1 MRTGRVHVQLEDCL
15 KALRPRNLKVM
26 RSLHDVNEMMDR
38 VLQVFEGFLAESPS
52 GAAVPCYS
60 CHMCKKA
67 LVACPTEVQTAPWLW
82 HALADFGSYAYS
94 ICHMPRQLSRY
105 VTISRMS
112 RSLSC
117 QLPGNGDGV
126 LDVNEFERCLE
137 GIGLQLGN
145 FNLI

>member
-1 MRTGRVHVQLEDCL
+1 MTLWFEWNERNDKDTRKTQKKKIQFLAACLRTGRVHVQLEDCL

-82 HALADFGSYAYS
+82 HALAAMPTAYV
-94 ICHMPRQLSRY
+94 ICRDNCHD
-105 VTISRMS
+105 MS
-112 RSLSC
+112 QYRVC
-117 QLPGNGDGV
+117 QEV
-126 LDVNEFERCLE
+126 
-137 GIGLQLGN
+137 
-145 FNLI
+145 